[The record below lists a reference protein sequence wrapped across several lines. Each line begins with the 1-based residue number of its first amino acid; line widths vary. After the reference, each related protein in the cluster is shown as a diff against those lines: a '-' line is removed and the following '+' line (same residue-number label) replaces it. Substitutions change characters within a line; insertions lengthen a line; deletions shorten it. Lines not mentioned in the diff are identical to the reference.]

1 MTTDAAPLRRRLRR
15 RARATPVP
23 VRLGPLAEDGLAPA
37 LFAIVDRGVRRRPAL
52 AETIRD
58 VEVELN
64 FEDGHPPV
72 RIVFG
77 DRHVLVQDGP
87 ARQPDLRITGTLS
100 NLNKLM
106 VAPLLGG
113 LPSPISAH
121 GRAALGMVAFGRVR
135 ISGRLSLVRRLLALI
150 RI

>member
-1 MTTDAAPLRRRLRR
+1 VTTEAAPRRRRLRR
-15 RARATPVP
+15 RTRATPPP
-23 VRLGPLAEDGLAPA
+23 VRLGPLAEGGLAPA

-52 AETIRD
+52 AETIRA
-58 VEVELN
+58 EVELN

-77 DRHVLVQDGP
+77 DHHVLVQDGP

-100 NLNKLM
+100 TLNKLM

-121 GRAALGMVAFGRVR
+121 GRAALGMVVFGRVR

>member
-1 MTTDAAPLRRRLRR
+1 
-15 RARATPVP
+15 
-23 VRLGPLAEDGLAPA
+23 
-37 LFAIVDRGVRRRPAL
+37 
-52 AETIRD
+52 
-58 VEVELN
+58 
-64 FEDGHPPV
+64 V

-77 DRHVLVQDGP
+77 DHHVLVQDGP
-87 ARQPDLRITGTLS
+87 ARQPELRITGTLS

-121 GRAALGMVAFGRVR
+121 GRAALGMVVFGRVR